1 MLKIK
6 GFKMENTNNFGEIF
20 ANGQIINLKNASTQ
34 ELTKILEDIN
44 MEQTNIKQSIF
55 NIIESF

>member
-1 MLKIK
+1 
-6 GFKMENTNNFGEIF
+6 MENTNNFGEIF
-20 ANGQIINLKNASTQ
+20 SNGQIINLKNASTQ
-34 ELTKILEDIN
+34 ELSKILEDIN

>member
-1 MLKIK
+1 
-6 GFKMENTNNFGEIF
+6 MEKTNNFGEIF